1 MSGQDTSEEKSLP
14 PSSKKLKDLR
24 KKGQIA
30 HSNDIV
36 TALSTT
42 GAMIFLWLSFRS
54 FVSSFQESTQ
64 KVAQTGGL
72 EFQDAVQRSIT
83 ALWSNMGIYVTMLI
97 VIIIGLVIVSNIV
110 NNKGFLFSLETIK
123 FDLNKLN
130 PIEGFKRIFS
140 LRSLVDLVKN
150 ILKILIFLGLCIF
163 VLRASFSAPFQ
174 VPFCGV
180 NCFTSVMALL
190 LTPIIIIACVMM
202 LFSGA
207 VDVGLQSWLFRR
219 QQRMTKTEAKRE
231 RKDQEG
237 APETRSVQRR
247 RRQQI
252 LNENNTYSA
261 EDATLFIEGDNEVA
275 GIRFVPGETPLPI
288 VVCSGRGSK
297 ADEILMYAYQNK
309 KPIHID
315 EELASGLVRK
325 IEIGSPLTEAFFEPF
340 IRALKLTGQ
349 L

>member
-1 MSGQDTSEEKSLP
+1 MV
-14 PSSKKLKDLR
+14 
-24 KKGQIA
+24 A
-30 HSNDIV
+30 
-36 TALSTT
+36 ALSTT

-54 FVSSFQESTQ
+54 FASSFQEATQ
-64 KVAQTGGL
+64 KVAQAGEV
-72 EFQDAVQRSIT
+72 EFHDAVQRSVT
-83 ALWSNMGIYVTMLI
+83 TLWSNLGIYVTMLI
-97 VIIIGLVIVSNIV
+97 VIIIGLVIVGNIII
-110 NNKGFLFSLETIK
+110 NKGFLFSLETIK

-140 LRSLVDLVKN
+140 LRSLVDLIKN
-150 ILKILIFLGLCIF
+150 IIKIIVFLGLCIF
-163 VLRASFSAPFQ
+163 VLWASFSAPFQ

-180 NCFTSVMALL
+180 SCFNSVMALL

-207 VDVGLQSWLFRR
+207 VDVGLQGWLFRR

-237 APETRSVQRR
+237 APEIKSVQRR
-247 RRQQI
+247 MRQQL

-261 EDATLFIEGDNEVA
+261 EDATLFIEGTSEVA
-275 GIRFVPGETPLPI
+275 GIRFMPGETPLPI
-288 VVCSGRGSK
+288 VVCKGRGSK
-297 ADEILMYAYQNK
+297 SDEILMYAYHNK

-325 IEIGSPLTEAFFEPF
+325 IEVGSPLTEAFFEPF
-340 IRALKLTGQ
+340 IRAMRLAGQ